1 MVAHLQSGDPLPHR
15 SSVPGIASMQTTRP
29 ESEPSPDR
37 GASPARRLP
46 LLVACVAAAL
56 FVIGTIG
63 PPLVGKGVFLTS
75 DLVYLGYP
83 WKALEDP
90 AALQTSLHGPT
101 SDTVDASYPARARFG
116 EDLRGGDFTGWNPW
130 TGGGEPLG
138 ATSSAG
144 MLNPLAVPFVLL
156 PAWFAPAVVKLLGL
170 ACAIGFTYLFCRR
183 LGTGKVPA
191 VFGGVAF
198 AGSGF
203 LVMWTNWPQ
212 ADVASL
218 IPAVFWA
225 TERFLQKR
233 TPGSV
238 VPIALA
244 LGAMLLGTFPAVA
257 GFALY
262 VLGAYVLVRLLVE
275 HRTDVRRLAGGAAG
289 VGGGVLAGVMLVA
302 AVLLPFAARLGDDD
316 LSDRAQGPDAN
327 LGVPT
332 LLTTVAP
339 EAFGLSSEGQ
349 VFRGPAR
356 NQVESIAFVGA
367 TTALLALA
375 AVALP
380 GARRTPRGARA
391 ALAGTTVVLGAA
403 TFAGGPLLSALQ
415 VLPVFTDNYVG
426 RTRSVLGLTVAALGA
441 LGMQSLVER
450 GRLRSPFAG
459 FDRHRWLT
467 IGGVSLAAAAV
478 AGFVLVRSVQWVRPY
493 GGGEILGSSL
503 RLPALVGVL
512 AGGAVAALVLAPRTW
527 MKAGAVAALPV
538 LLVVESLA
546 LSLPLL
552 PNESRDTLYPE
563 TAAER
568 FLQDNVGHGRLAME
582 GQTFYGNSPMM
593 AGIRTASGHAFHAPT
608 WKDMLQSADPQVF
621 ASSPTLAFVHG
632 DEEVATATAFDRL
645 GVDWFATTPE
655 RAPYGR
661 TEAAGLAGATCP
673 AGSGSDGTEDA
684 TDGPTADGAKARA
697 AAPVPAGDGLR
708 GVVVRVCED
717 TPVPAGARVVV
728 EAEGSGEAASGTLRV
743 RGQVPAGDLTLAVP
757 AEHLP
762 GDALAVSVALEDAG
776 GAELPLATGPDGRV
790 ALDLVRPTDDGLR
803 LAFADELRIYERTSA
818 LPRIRWAGRSEVVT
832 DRAESLARVTSG
844 DLPADTVVLGAG
856 DDGAGDDGA
865 GDDGAGDDGDEGGS
879 GAPAEIEIVSDG
891 PDDMAVDVEAEGDGY
906 LVIADALQED
916 WAVTVDGEAAE
927 LVPADHAGVAVAV
940 PEGTHRVELRLAP
953 RGRTAGALLGVVAA
967 AGLAAAWIV
976 ARRRRPAGPA
986 HAEPAPEHASGAA
999 SSGART
1005 EVLA

>member
-1 MVAHLQSGDPLPHR
+1 MP
-15 SSVPGIASMQTTRP
+15 TTRP

-37 GASPARRLP
+37 GAGPARRLP

-144 MLNPLAVPFVLL
+144 MLNPLAAPFVLF

-262 VLGAYVLVRLLVE
+262 VLGTYVLVRLLVE
-275 HRTDVRRLAGGAAG
+275 HRTDVCRLAGGAAG

-302 AVLLPFAARLGDDD
+302 VVLLPCAARLGDDD
-316 LSDRAQGPDAN
+316 LSNRAQGPDAN

-332 LLTTVAP
+332 LLTAVAP

-403 TFAGGPLLSALQ
+403 TFAGGPLLTALQ

-441 LGMQSLVER
+441 LGLQALVER
-450 GRLRSPFAG
+450 GRLRSPLAG
-459 FDRHRWLT
+459 FDRRRWLT
-467 IGGVSLAAAAV
+467 IGGVALGAAAV

-493 GGGEILGSSL
+493 GGGAVLGSSL

-512 AGGAVAALVLAPRTW
+512 AVGAVAALVLAPRTW
-527 MKAGAVAALPV
+527 MKAGAVAVLPV

-582 GQTFYGNSPMM
+582 GQTFYGNSPML
-593 AGIRTASGHAFHAPT
+593 AGIRTVSGHAFHAPT
-608 WKDMLQSADPQVF
+608 WKDMLHSADPQVF

-632 DEEVATATAFDRL
+632 EEPVATATAFDRL

-661 TEAAGLAGATCP
+661 TEAAGLAGAACP
-673 AGSGSDGTEDA
+673 EGPGSGGTEGGTESEA
-684 TDGPTADGAKARA
+684 GAGGAGDGPSTGPDAV
-697 AAPVPAGDGLR
+697 PVPAGDGLR

-757 AEHLP
+757 AEGLA
-762 GDALAVSVALEDAG
+762 GDVLSVSVALEGAD
-776 GAELPLATGPDGRV
+776 GAELPLATGTDGRV
-790 ALDLVRPTDDGLR
+790 ALDLVRPADDGLR
-803 LAFADELRIYERTSA
+803 LAFADELRIYERTGA
-818 LPRIRWAGRSEVVT
+818 LPRVRWAGRSEVVT

-856 DDGAGDDGA
+856 AGGAES
-865 GDDGAGDDGDEGGS
+865 DGDEGGS
-879 GAPAEIEIVSDG
+879 GAAADVEIVSDG
-891 PDDMAVDVEAEGDGY
+891 PDDLAIDVQAEGDGY
-906 LVIADALQED
+906 LVVADALQED

-927 LVPADHAGVAVAV
+927 LVPGDHAGVAVAV
-940 PEGTHRVELRLAP
+940 PEGTHRVELKLAP
-953 RGRTAGALLGVVAA
+953 RGRTTGALLGVVAA
-967 AGLAAAWIV
+967 AGLAAAWFV
-976 ARRRRPAGPA
+976 ARRRRR
-986 HAEPAPEHASGAA
+986 PAPEAASAGDDAPASRNGSGGASGTGDPKTDAGTTDPG
-999 SSGART
+999 S
-1005 EVLA
+1005 EVFA